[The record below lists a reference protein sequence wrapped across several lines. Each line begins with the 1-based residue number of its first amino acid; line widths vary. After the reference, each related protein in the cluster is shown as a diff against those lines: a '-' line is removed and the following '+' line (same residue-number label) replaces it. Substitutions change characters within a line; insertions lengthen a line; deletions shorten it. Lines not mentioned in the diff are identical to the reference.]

1 MEVDMD
7 LRLKKEENG
16 EEIDVVPV
24 EWRLAGLQGQIM
36 SIQMETKESISSEE
50 MKVQIK
56 FKQRCQ
62 FVSNVS
68 GQCLTT
74 EKLEQNFQYL
84 INKQGKSLSETKNC

>member
-1 MEVDMD
+1 
-7 LRLKKEENG
+7 
-16 EEIDVVPV
+16 
-24 EWRLAGLQGQIM
+24 M
-36 SIQMETKESISSEE
+36 SIQMESKESISSEE

-74 EKLEQNFQYL
+74 EKLE
-84 INKQGKSLSETKNC
+84 